1 MVEPVQHVTVVLTLL
16 FGSKRMQAVSECLIP
31 LRIIGT
37 MCDKIKEITA
47 SMKTFVDDYIDDD
60 NESGD
65 SESNEGFE
73 DDGGD
78 DNYDYDNASDDDDN
92 DDDYDDDG
100 GGDCDDVHG

>member
-47 SMKTFVDDYIDDD
+47 SRKTFVDDYIDDD
-60 NESGD
+60 NESG
-65 SESNEGFE
+65 ESNEGFE

-78 DNYDYDNASDDDDN
+78 DNDDYDNASDDDDN